1 MNEEKLCV
9 NTRTITD
16 TTPFVFQP
24 LSVFTFHR
32 DYSRKTNNAALLF
45 IRTYDRIEEIQEQEL
60 SGRNKNSSELVS

>member
-1 MNEEKLCV
+1 MNGEKLCV

-16 TTPFVFQP
+16 TTPFAFQP

-45 IRTYDRIEEIQEQEL
+45 IRTYDRIEEIQEQKL
-60 SGRNKNSSELVS
+60 SGRNKNSTELVS